1 MLKKFT
7 FRKFAISS
15 LLLLLAFILYNY
27 PEEINTSK
35 QNDNA
40 SSFINVYLIDRNDL
54 VSLTKI
60 KSVGENTN
68 DYIKSIINSL
78 IIGNNDEIPNGFS
91 AIIPKGTMLIEFVLE
106 NNLLKLNF
114 SKEFLN
120 VSYDDEEKMIEAII
134 YSLTTLPGVENI
146 MIFVENN
153 LLLELPN
160 SHKKLDPYLNKS
172 FGINKVV
179 DISTFKNTQNVTV
192 YYLSKDIN
200 YYYIPVTY
208 ITDNDLD
215 KIEIIINSLKSN
227 KFNSSNLLSHLDY
240 QVELMNYE
248 ADENFF
254 VLNFNNVF
262 LNNIYDGQL
271 KEEVKYALSYSIID
285 TFGVENV
292 VFQVNSQKIDEFI
305 LEK

>member
-40 SSFINVYLIDRNDL
+40 SSFINVYLIDQNDL

-91 AIIPKGTMLIEFVLE
+91 AIIPKGTKLIEFALE

-114 SKEFLN
+114 SKEFFN

-134 YSLTTLPGVENI
+134 YSLTTLPGIENI

-192 YYLSKDIN
+192 YYLSKNIN

-254 VLNFNNVF
+254 LLNFNNVF

-271 KEEVKYALSYSIID
+271 KEEVKYSLSYSIID

>member
-192 YYLSKDIN
+192 YYLSKNIN

-254 VLNFNNVF
+254 LLNFNNVF

>member
-91 AIIPKGTMLIEFVLE
+91 AIIPKGTKLIEFVLE

-134 YSLTTLPGVENI
+134 YSLTTLPGIENI

-192 YYLSKDIN
+192 YYLSKNIN

-254 VLNFNNVF
+254 LLNFNNVF